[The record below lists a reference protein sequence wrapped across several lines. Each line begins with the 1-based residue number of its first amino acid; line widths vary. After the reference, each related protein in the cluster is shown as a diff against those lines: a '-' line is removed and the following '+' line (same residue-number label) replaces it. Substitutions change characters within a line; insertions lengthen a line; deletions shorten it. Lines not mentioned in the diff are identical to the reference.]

1 MFRRLSSSLPE
12 DPKFPAD
19 LEELGYFINDKDQ
32 IRSIAN
38 PDQEFNFFI
47 SKNDR
52 ANDVQREAMNTCIRE
67 TVLSRLTSHSLCIL
81 RLPPGSYATDPH
93 IPILATHNLSTAK
106 RIIVYFG
113 EAVQDLAIFAYRLI
127 GQQSLAAGSA
137 ISLLRLLQASIDD
150 NSLGLVLANMGQLL
164 WYRGGA
170 RAVTHGTWQALL
182 RETAVAGPM
191 RLDGRN
197 RVRENEGL
205 EAHVKCVF
213 EEVVGKLAGCE
224 AVVDVIGVGAG
235 ANEAPIYLDRRWEA
249 WKGRVQAVVLGA
261 PHTWVSEY
269 RDERFREFLGKR
281 GRAYLISKEPIDTPL
296 SGRAQYGCNCYSS
309 GEPLYSECIMPVA
322 QERFLAYFDLVA
334 KVPGYEEMEVPIP
347 DLEGVVDPEDG
358 SW

>member
-1 MFRRLSSSLPE
+1 M
-12 DPKFPAD
+12 
-19 LEELGYFINDKDQ
+19 
-32 IRSIAN
+32 
-38 PDQEFNFFI
+38 
-47 SKNDR
+47 
-52 ANDVQREAMNTCIRE
+52 
-67 TVLSRLTSHSLCIL
+67 
-81 RLPPGSYATDPH
+81 
-93 IPILATHNLSTAK
+93 
-106 RIIVYFG
+106 
-113 EAVQDLAIFAYRLI
+113 
-127 GQQSLAAGSA
+127 
-137 ISLLRLLQASIDD
+137 
-150 NSLGLVLANMGQLL
+150 
-164 WYRGGA
+164 
-170 RAVTHGTWQALL
+170 
-182 RETAVAGPM
+182 
-191 RLDGRN
+191 
-197 RVRENEGL
+197 RENEGL

-269 RDERFREFLGKR
+269 RDERFREFLGKVRPLFCCGMAVASGNGGGAKGCGRLMVSQR